1 MPEIK
6 NPQQE
11 PGDFQRLLLV
21 FALTFIAIAAS
32 QFFLSKFGPRPEPK
46 PEDKSSQQ
54 QQVTAPANNP
64 PGGTVQTSPSGQA
77 NAPSMA
83 APPAGKHEAGKTAKG
98 PTKPAAAPTTVAA

>member
-1 MPEIK
+1 MPELKI
-6 NPQQE
+6 PQQE

-46 PEDKSSQQ
+46 PEEKSSQQ

-64 PGGTVQTSPSGQA
+64 PGGTANQTAVASPVA
-77 NAPSMA
+77 
-83 APPAGKHEAGKTAKG
+83 
-98 PTKPAAAPTTVAA
+98 KPAATKESGKTPVNATKAKT